1 LIEDNWKVFPCDR
14 AQAGCS
20 AEFDDP
26 DFSRDT
32 VYYVRAIEEE
42 TPTVNGK
49 NLRTTF
55 DEKGNALDVT
65 PCYGDYR
72 TEEKDDC
79 LGMVGHRA
87 WSSPIYVDYATN

>member
-1 LIEDNWKVFPCDR
+1 
-14 AQAGCS
+14 
-20 AEFDDP
+20 
-26 DFSRDT
+26 
-32 VYYVRAIEEE
+32 VRAIEEE
-42 TPTVNGK
+42 TPTVNGR

-55 DEKGNALDVT
+55 DEKGDALDVT

-87 WSSPIYVDYATN
+87 WSSPIYVDYAAN